1 MEIMVQ
7 NVVTAKLS
15 YARIGAQKAR
25 IVADFVRG
33 KSVDVAIRSLA
44 FSDKKAAAI
53 IKKLIESAV
62 ANAENKKTFMVDR
75 LYVHTITVDEGPSLK
90 RFRPRAQ
97 GRAYGIKKKTS
108 HIRVVL
114 AER

>member
-1 MEIMVQ
+1 MK

-15 YARIGAQKAR
+15 HARIGAQKAR
-25 IVADFVRG
+25 IVADLVRG
-33 KSVDVAIRSLA
+33 KNVDIAIRSLA
-44 FSDKKAAAI
+44 FSDKKAAVI

-62 ANAENKKTFMVDR
+62 ANAENKKTFVVDR
-75 LYVHTITVDEGPSLK
+75 LYVHTLMVNEGPSMK

-97 GRAYGIKKKTS
+97 GRAYGVKKKTS
-108 HIRVVL
+108 HIQVVL